1 MKGVHFLVSKTN
13 ERAMRSYQKLNFK
26 KCGESDL
33 YGEDWWCYEKAL

>member
-13 ERAMRSYQKLNFK
+13 ERAMRSYQKLNFT